1 MVILHI
7 VHRIISDFLYP
18 STQAERE
25 RFYVYDINV
34 QVHYSWGREEEKEEQ
49 EVDDRCSI
57 CFIRLGAEKKMFHW
71 QQPRFSFV
79 LDYWIDDIWSS
90 ITIIPPPP
98 PKLLKWEKAGCFFFL
113 RFDGLTEGHYA
124 CLIAPPLSDLI
135 HLGGL
140 VKSLSN

>member
-57 CFIRLGAEKKMFHW
+57 CFIRLGAEKKMFH
-71 QQPRFSFV
+71 
-79 LDYWIDDIWSS
+79 
-90 ITIIPPPP
+90 
-98 PKLLKWEKAGCFFFL
+98 
-113 RFDGLTEGHYA
+113 
-124 CLIAPPLSDLI
+124 
-135 HLGGL
+135 
-140 VKSLSN
+140 